1 MSDGLC
7 VYWLYHLRSQEGL
20 ANPVT
25 GDKIKQ
31 FPVFLQ
37 QLQVKVRSVC
47 NYNTFSMEVSV
58 ACIHTYMSMKM
69 NNLFKTLYTFSTF
82 SYFGFATNS
91 SLSWC
96 AVPQVSSDSSSGSLA
111 LQPTGEPV
119 LLQRGTLER
128 DKNSEV
134 VKALVRANPSYAS
147 SAAAFSTLLGSS
159 KDDTCEWGE
168 IRNTLCTV
176 LVQIMHFS
184 PSNIPSNLT
193 LTH

>member
-47 NYNTFSMEVSV
+47 NYNTFSIEVPV
-58 ACIHTYMSMKM
+58 ACIHTYMSVKM
-69 NNLFKTLYTFSTF
+69 NNLFKTLYIFSTF
-82 SYFGFATNS
+82 HTLALQQTRS

-111 LQPTGEPV
+111 LHPTGEPI
-119 LLQRGTLER
+119 LLQRGTLDR

-176 LVQIMHFS
+176 LVQIMQ
-184 PSNIPSNLT
+184 PPL
-193 LTH
+193 